1 MSSSRPPE
9 RRFLSSS
16 EKQHSPSTLNI
27 WLRRHETFLAAI
39 GLLTVIAT
47 FVTKEVF
54 RDNLKELADSV
65 DRAQITYS
73 LRLNIDS
80 LRTDISHLDGRIS
93 SLRPSPG
100 SAPSTDTTQLLEFAE
115 GVDNCR
121 RTVMENLLNYEVW
134 TDEARQLVEHL
145 PYDKAVQQQLRSLQE
160 GSAAFEAEAKSL
172 LQAID
177 RAVSDERLTVSAGL
191 APNPV
196 PCNALPFA
204 LRVQARLP
212 EASAFAGDQL
222 ERAEE
227 VKKNAERRYRV
238 FSIISYF
245 LFGIG
250 ILLALIGRV
259 YGIRSLG
266 AEG

>member
-9 RRFLSSS
+9 RRHFSSS
-16 EKQHSPSTLNI
+16 EKQHSPSTIRI
-27 WLRRHETFLAAI
+27 WLRRHEAFLAAI

-73 LRLNIDS
+73 LRVNIDS
-80 LRTDISHLDGRIS
+80 LRTEIRYLDSRIS
-93 SLRPSPG
+93 SLKLS
-100 SAPSTDTTQLLEFAE
+100 SSNAPPTDTTQMLEFADSF
-115 GVDNCR
+115 DNCR
-121 RTVMENLLNYEVW
+121 RTVMENLISYEVW
-134 TDEARQLVEHL
+134 VDEARQLVEKL
-145 PYDKAVQQQLRSLQE
+145 PYDKAAEEQLRPLQQ
-160 GSAAFEAEAKSL
+160 GSAAFEAQAKSL

-177 RAVSDERLTVSAGL
+177 KAISDQTLAVGAGL
-191 APNPV
+191 APNPL
-196 PCNALPFA
+196 PCDTLPFA
-204 LRVQARLP
+204 LRVQAHLP
-212 EASAFAGDQL
+212 EASAFSSRQL

-227 VKKNAERRYRV
+227 VKRNAERRYRL
-238 FSIISYF
+238 FSIVSYV

-259 YGIRSLG
+259 YRIRGLG